1 MAIQFT
7 TSLFNKDLKLIFL
20 TLESYDA
27 ELDLSSIYVVNENY
41 SFSEYREDYT
51 DVASYLIR
59 QGIPTIVY
67 SPRTKMA
74 LFGYNES
81 GKYIIQPIT
90 QIDSENDL
98 DEIFI
103 KQRTYYLEHQMEKL
117 L

>member
-1 MAIQFT
+1 MATQFT
-7 TSLFNKDLKLIFL
+7 TPLLNKELKLIFL
-20 TLESYDA
+20 TLDSYDA
-27 ELDLSSIYVVNENY
+27 ELDLSSIYIVNENY

-51 DVASYLIR
+51 NVVDYLIR
-59 QGIPTIVY
+59 HGIPTLMY
-67 SPRTKMA
+67 SPHIKMA

-81 GKYIIQPIT
+81 GDYAIQPIT
-90 QIDSENDL
+90 QIYSENDL

>member
-1 MAIQFT
+1 MATQFT
-7 TSLFNKDLKLIFL
+7 TSLLNRDLKLIFL
-20 TLESYDA
+20 TLESYGA

-41 SFSEYREDYT
+41 SFSEYREDYA
-51 DVASYLIR
+51 DLVDCLIR
-59 QGIPTIVY
+59 QGIPAIVY
-67 SPRTKMA
+67 SPHAKMA

-81 GKYIIQPIT
+81 GEYVIQPIT
-90 QIDSENDL
+90 QIDSESDL

>member
-1 MAIQFT
+1 M
-7 TSLFNKDLKLIFL
+7 
-20 TLESYDA
+20 
-27 ELDLSSIYVVNENY
+27 
-41 SFSEYREDYT
+41 
-51 DVASYLIR
+51 
-59 QGIPTIVY
+59 
-67 SPRTKMA
+67 MA

-81 GKYIIQPIT
+81 GKYIIQPIA

>member
-1 MAIQFT
+1 MATQFT
-7 TSLFNKDLKLIFL
+7 TSLLNRDLKLIFL
-20 TLESYDA
+20 TLDSYDA
-27 ELDLSSIYVVNENY
+27 ELDLPSIYVVNENY

-51 DVASYLIR
+51 NVADYLIR
-59 QGIPTIVY
+59 HGIPALVY
-67 SPRTKMA
+67 SPHTKMA

-81 GKYIIQPIT
+81 GEYVIQPIT

-103 KQRTYYLEHQMEKL
+103 KQKIYYVEHQMENL

>member
-1 MAIQFT
+1 MATQFT
-7 TSLFNKDLKLIFL
+7 TSLLNRDLKLIFL
-20 TLESYDA
+20 TLASYGT
-27 ELDLSSIYVVNENY
+27 EVDLASIYEVNENY

-51 DVASYLIR
+51 NVADYLIR
-59 QGIPTIVY
+59 HGIPALMY
-67 SPRTKMA
+67 SPNIKMA

-81 GKYIIQPIT
+81 SEYVIQPIT
-90 QIDSENDL
+90 QIDSESDL